1 MKKKH
6 LEPTNKKISLR
17 RQCILL
23 GLSWSTFMFKSI
35 KGDKWQ
41 ENEILNQQLKR
52 QMDEF
57 QLKFPWFGVE
67 SYHTWLEK
75 HFKMTLNVKRI
86 RRLMREMGL
95 VSLAPGPHTST
106 PHPGHKTYP
115 YLLRNL
121 SITYP
126 NQVWCADITYLPM
139 AKGHMYLVAV
149 MDWYSRKVLSWRIS
163 NTMEEAFCIDALR
176 EAIAK
181 YGKPLIFNTDQGSQF
196 TGENWIGVLKHHE
209 INISMDGKGRALD
222 NVMIERLWR
231 SYKYEYL
238 YLNSPENGHK
248 LKEGTENWINFYNKN
263 RFHQTLN
270 EKTPDQVY
278 QEVHSKVAA

>member
-67 SYHTWLEK
+67 SYHIWLEK

-95 VSLAPGPHTST
+95 ISLAPGPHTST

-139 AKGHMYLVAV
+139 ARGHMYLVAV

-196 TGENWIGVLKHHE
+196 TGENWIRVLKHHE

-238 YLNSPENGHK
+238 YLNSPENGQK

-263 RFHQTLN
+263 RFHQTLDK
-270 EKTPDQVY
+270 KTPDQVY

>member
-6 LEPTNKKISLR
+6 LDPANKEISLR
-17 RQCILL
+17 RQCVLL
-23 GLSWSTFMFKSI
+23 GLSWSSFMFKSH
-35 KGDKWQ
+35 KSVKWQ
-41 ENEILNQQLKR
+41 ENEILNEKLKR
-52 QMDEF
+52 QMDAF
-57 QLKFPWFGVE
+57 QLEFPWFGVE
-67 SYHTWLEK
+67 SYHIWLEK
-75 HFKMTLNVKRI
+75 HFNMKLNAKRI

-95 VSLAPGPHTST
+95 VSLAPGPHTSI

-139 AKGHMYLVAV
+139 AKGHMYMVAV

-163 NTMEEAFCIDALR
+163 NTMEEAFCIEALR

-196 TGENWIGVLKHHE
+196 TGANWIGVLEYHN
-209 INISMDGKGRALD
+209 INISMDGKGRAID

-238 YLNSPENGHK
+238 YLNSPENGQK
-248 LKEGTENWINFYNKN
+248 LKEGTEKWINFYNCK
-263 RFHQTLN
+263 RFHQSLDG
-270 EKTPDQVY
+270 KTPGEVY
-278 QEVHSKVAA
+278 QEVYSEVAA

>member
-1 MKKKH
+1 
-6 LEPTNKKISLR
+6 
-17 RQCILL
+17 
-23 GLSWSTFMFKSI
+23 MFKSS
-35 KGDKWQ
+35 KGERWEQ
-41 ENEILNQQLKR
+41 NQILNQQLKR

-57 QLKFPWFGVE
+57 QLKYPWFGVQ

-75 HFKMTLNVKRI
+75 HFDMSLNVKRI

-95 VSLAPGPHTST
+95 VSVAPGPHTST
-106 PHPGHKTYP
+106 PRLGHKKYP

-121 SITYP
+121 PITYP

-139 AKGHMYLVAV
+139 AKGHMYMVAV

-176 EAIAK
+176 AAIAK

-196 TGENWIGVLKHHE
+196 TGEDWIGVLKHHE
-209 INISMDGKGRALD
+209 INISMDGKGRAID

-238 YLNSPENGHK
+238 YLNSPENGQK
-248 LKEGTENWINFYNKN
+248 LKQGTENWMNFYNKE

-278 QEVHSKVAA
+278 QQVQSRLAA

>member
-1 MKKKH
+1 
-6 LEPTNKKISLR
+6 
-17 RQCILL
+17 
-23 GLSWSTFMFKSI
+23 MFKSI

-238 YLNSPENGHK
+238 YLNSPENGQK

-263 RFHQTLN
+263 RFHQTLDK
-270 EKTPDQVY
+270 KTPDQVY
-278 QEVHSKVAA
+278 QEVRSKVAA

>member
-1 MKKKH
+1 
-6 LEPTNKKISLR
+6 
-17 RQCILL
+17 LL
-23 GLSWSTFMFKSI
+23 GLCWSTFMFKST
-35 KGDKWQ
+35 KGERWK

-57 QLKFPWFGVE
+57 QLKYPWFGVA

-75 HFKMTLNVKRI
+75 HLGMKLNVKRI

-139 AKGHMYLVAV
+139 AKGHMYMVAV
-149 MDWYSRKVLSWRIS
+149 MDWYSGKVLSWRIS
-163 NTMEEAFCIDALR
+163 NTMEEAFCVDALR
-176 EAIAK
+176 AAIAK
-181 YGKPLIFNTDQGSQF
+181 FGKPLIFNTDQGSQF
-196 TGENWIGVLKHHE
+196 TGDNWISVLKEHN
-209 INISMDGKGRALD
+209 INISMDGKGRAID

-238 YLNSPENGHK
+238 YLNSPENGQK
-248 LKEGTENWINFYNKN
+248 LKEGTKIWMNFYNKD
-263 RFHQTLN
+263 RFHQTLD

>member
-17 RQCILL
+17 RQCVLL

-67 SYHTWLEK
+67 SYHIWLEK

-196 TGENWIGVLKHHE
+196 TGENWIGVLKHRD

-238 YLNSPENGHK
+238 YLNSPENGQK

-263 RFHQTLN
+263 RFHQTLD

>member
-1 MKKKH
+1 MKRKH
-6 LEPTNKKISLR
+6 LEPDNKKISLR

-23 GLSWSTFMFKSI
+23 GLSWSSFMFKSS
-35 KGDKWQ
+35 KGERWEQ
-41 ENEILNQQLKR
+41 NQILNQQLKR

-57 QLKFPWFGVE
+57 QLKYPWFGVQ

-75 HFKMTLNVKRI
+75 HLDIRLNVKRI

-121 SITYP
+121 PITYP

-139 AKGHMYLVAV
+139 AKGHMYMVAV
-149 MDWYSRKVLSWRIS
+149 LDWYSRKVLSWRIS
-163 NTMEEAFCIDALR
+163 NTMEEAFCVEALR
-176 EAIAK
+176 AAIAK

-196 TGENWIGVLKHHE
+196 TGEDWIGVLKHHH
-209 INISMDGKGRALD
+209 INISMDGKGRAID

-238 YLNSPENGHK
+238 YLNSPENGEK
-248 LKEGTENWINFYNKN
+248 LKKGTENWMNFYNKE
-263 RFHQTLN
+263 RFHQTLD
-270 EKTPDQVY
+270 EKTPDQLY
-278 QEVHSKVAA
+278 EEVHSKDAA

>member
-17 RQCILL
+17 RQCVLL

-67 SYHTWLEK
+67 SYHIWLEK

-196 TGENWIGVLKHHE
+196 TGENWIRVLKHHE

-238 YLNSPENGHK
+238 YLNSPENGQK

-263 RFHQTLN
+263 RFHQTLD

>member
-1 MKKKH
+1 MRRIH
-6 LEPTNKKISLR
+6 IEPGNKKISLR
-17 RQCILL
+17 RQCVLL
-23 GLSWSTFMFKSI
+23 GLVWSSFMFKST
-35 KGDKWQ
+35 KGKKWE
-41 ENEILNQQLKR
+41 ENEQLNERLKR

-57 QLKFPWFGVE
+57 QLKHPWFGVK
-67 SYHTWLEK
+67 SYHTWLENYFGMK
-75 HFKMTLNVKRI
+75 LNVKRI
-86 RRLMREMGL
+86 RRLMREMGI
-95 VSLAPGPHTST
+95 VSLAPGPHTSK
-106 PHPGHKTYP
+106 PHPGHVTYP

-121 SITYP
+121 AITYP

-163 NTMEEAFCIDALR
+163 NTMEEGFCVEALK
-176 EAIAK
+176 EALAK

-196 TGENWIGVLKHHE
+196 TGEKWIGVLKE
-209 INISMDGKGRALD
+209 NNVRISMDGKGRALD

-238 YLNSPENGHK
+238 YLNVPDNGQK
-248 LKEGTENWINFYNKN
+248 LKEGTAKWMNFYNKQ

-270 EKTPDQVY
+270 KKTPDQVY
-278 QEVHSKVAA
+278 HEIHSKVAA

>member
-196 TGENWIGVLKHHE
+196 TGENWIRVLKHHE

-238 YLNSPENGHK
+238 YLNSPENGQK

-263 RFHQTLN
+263 RFHQTLD

>member
-6 LEPTNKKISLR
+6 LEPDNKKISLR

-23 GLSWSTFMFKSI
+23 GLNWSTFMFKSI
-35 KGDKWQ
+35 KGDKWK

-67 SYHTWLEK
+67 SYHTWLEN
-75 HFKMTLNVKRI
+75 HFKMRLNVKRI

-196 TGENWIGVLKHHE
+196 TGENWIGVLKHHQ
-209 INISMDGKGRALD
+209 INISMDGKGRAID

-238 YLNSPENGHK
+238 YLNSPENGQK

-263 RFHQTLN
+263 RFHQTLDK
-270 EKTPDQVY
+270 KTPDQVY

>member
-1 MKKKH
+1 
-6 LEPTNKKISLR
+6 
-17 RQCILL
+17 
-23 GLSWSTFMFKSI
+23 MFKSI

-263 RFHQTLN
+263 RFHQTLD

>member
-6 LEPTNKKISLR
+6 LEPANKKISLR

-23 GLSWSTFMFKSI
+23 GLNWSTFMFKSI
-35 KGDKWQ
+35 KGDKWK

-67 SYHTWLEK
+67 SYHTWLEN
-75 HFKMTLNVKRI
+75 HFKMSLNVKRI

-209 INISMDGKGRALD
+209 INISMDGKGRAID

-238 YLNSPENGHK
+238 YLNSPENGQK

-263 RFHQTLN
+263 RFHQTLDK
-270 EKTPDQVY
+270 KTPDQVY

>member
-67 SYHTWLEK
+67 SYHIWLEK

-238 YLNSPENGHK
+238 YLNSPENGQK

-263 RFHQTLN
+263 RFHQTLD